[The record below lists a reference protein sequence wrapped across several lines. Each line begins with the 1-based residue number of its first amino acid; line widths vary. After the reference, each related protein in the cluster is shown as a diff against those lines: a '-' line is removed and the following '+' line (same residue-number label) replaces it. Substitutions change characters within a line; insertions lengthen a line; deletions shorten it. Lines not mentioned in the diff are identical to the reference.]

1 MKARVLPVLN
11 AVGCILLTVLVV
23 VQWRSDHQSR
33 LTQQNLLKQIA
44 AGEARAAEDAR
55 HRAALE
61 RDIALLKESIEA
73 AQQASENAASRLER
87 SQQINE
93 ALQSEMTE
101 ARGQLEAWEKA
112 VAQRDERIKTL
123 DEELVRTRKRL
134 EEAIARLREAGA
146 R

>member
-1 MKARVLPVLN
+1 
-11 AVGCILLTVLVV
+11 
-23 VQWRSDHQSR
+23 
-33 LTQQNLLKQIA
+33 
-44 AGEARAAEDAR
+44 
-55 HRAALE
+55 
-61 RDIALLKESIEA
+61 
-73 AQQASENAASRLER
+73 LER

>member
-1 MKARVLPVLN
+1 MKARVLPLIN
-11 AVGCILLTVLVV
+11 AIGCILLTVLVV
-23 VQWRSDHQSR
+23 VQWRSDHESR
-33 LTQQNLLKQIA
+33 LARQNLLKRIA

-73 AQQASENAASRLER
+73 GQQASEKAASRLER
-87 SQQINE
+87 SQQMNE

-123 DEELVRTRKRL
+123 DAELVRTRKRL